1 MWILEDMFGDAL
13 HLVSK
18 EALSFSIYG
27 HED

>member
-1 MWILEDMFGDAL
+1 MWILEDMFADAC

-27 HED
+27 HEG